1 MSRLA
6 SQQFDGGPQTLSA
19 STTVKT
25 IALLPRWTNSASQ
38 GQSGTRSRSGVTNRT
53 AAAAFA
59 KTTLVD
65 SVGSLWGASSDY
77 VGHIAVIVAGTGI
90 GEARVITSHTATTL
104 TFDVPLIATPDG
116 TTRFTIFEPDSGHC
130 PVATEWF
137 VNHLTVAGTLLL
149 QSSGLVNGVLTTRNL
164 GFYSSLAAASGF
176 QAMTGAKFVGL
187 RGGDLRVTPS
197 AALTGSTLVTGWWA
211 GAITDDIE

>member
-6 SQQFDGGPQTLSA
+6 SQQFDGGLRTLTA
-19 STTVKT
+19 NGTDKT
-25 IALLPRWTNSASQ
+25 IALLPSWTNSASQ
-38 GQSGTRSRSGVTNRT
+38 GQSGTRSRSDVTNRT
-53 AAAAFA
+53 AAAAFS

-65 SVGSLWGASSDY
+65 SVGSLWGTTDY

-104 TFDVPLIATPDG
+104 TFDVPLIATP
-116 TTRFTIFEPDSGHC
+116 TISTRFTIFEPDSGHC

-137 VNHLTVAGTLLL
+137 VNHLTVVGTLLL